1 MTGKQFQIIRRF
13 NHIYQMEIAQILGFK
28 SAMTIKRIE
37 GEERVPER
45 YIKIIAERCS
55 LDFEKLCDDEWVN
68 DYVNNIPQ
76 RYKTRKIFNPL
87 SIYNTN
93 KICLNDLSKNRKK

>member
-13 NHIYQMEIAQILGFK
+13 HNIYRMEIAQLLGYN
-28 SAMTIKRIE
+28 SSSTIKRLE
-37 GEERVPER
+37 KQERIPES
-45 YIKIIAERCS
+45 YIKILAERSS
-55 LDFEKLCDDEWVN
+55 LDFEKLCNDEWIN
-68 DYVNNIPQ
+68 DYVAKIPQ

-93 KICLNDLSKNRKK
+93 KICLNDLSKKRF